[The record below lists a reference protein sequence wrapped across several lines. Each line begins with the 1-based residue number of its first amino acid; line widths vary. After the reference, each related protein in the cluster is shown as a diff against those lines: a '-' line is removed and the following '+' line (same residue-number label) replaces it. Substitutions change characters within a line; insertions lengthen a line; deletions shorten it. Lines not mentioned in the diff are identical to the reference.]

1 MILFHKK
8 LTILNF
14 DYFEPCYCLGYCEFH
29 NPNDINQ
36 PKQSVQFRILTENLQ
51 EFVLEKPDSVCK
63 VETFKKGVHLHPLFH
78 CTYRNLSLVYFNF
91 SGRNFVSE
99 AEFRMEFSPECHSQ
113 KQLASP
119 IIYEHPPL
127 AHRWTLPR
135 TFS

>member
-1 MILFHKK
+1 MI
-8 LTILNF
+8 ILNPVIVLVIVNSTIQMTLISRSSLF
-14 DYFEPCYCLGYCEFH
+14 NSEFLL
-29 NPNDINQ
+29 
-36 PKQSVQFRILTENLQ
+36 K
-51 EFVLEKPDSVCK
+51 
-63 VETFKKGVHLHPLFH
+63 TFKNSYWRNQIAFVKLKHLKKRRPPPSPSISYD

-119 IIYEHPPL
+119 IINEHPPL